1 MLRPPAQSA
10 AHDLGSPFLSGRC
23 HAAPYPLAPGACRQG
38 APAQEPEART
48 PSLDGRL
55 HTAFSLRPT
64 KRTGETGC
72 GRPKSRQTARLS
84 SELPLWPGAR
94 GARPKGLGRA
104 ARAGHSLELHGGCSA
119 VLRLVHTASPGFPG
133 FPLHLSEP
141 TVSTR
146 GRTAWVPWAPPRSPA
161 GPSTLCGRK
170 DRQFRVSYG
179 PPGWALALPYR
190 IRTAS

>member
-119 VLRLVHTASPGFPG
+119 VLEAGTHGQPRFPWLSLAPLRTDRLHPRQNSLG
-133 FPLHLSEP
+133 PLGPSSEP
-141 TVSTR
+141 CGPVHSLWKEGQTVQGLIR
-146 GRTAWVPWAPPRSPA
+146 APWLGS
-161 GPSTLCGRK
+161 SLTLQNTNR
-170 DRQFRVSYG
+170 
-179 PPGWALALPYR
+179 
-190 IRTAS
+190 

>member
-1 MLRPPAQSA
+1 MLQPPAQSA
-10 AHDLGSPFLSGRC
+10 AHDLGSPFLCGRC
-23 HAAPYPLAPGACRQG
+23 HAAPYPLAPRACRQG

-64 KRTGETGC
+64 KRAGETGC

-94 GARPKGLGRA
+94 GACPKGLGRA
-104 ARAGHSLELHGGCSA
+104 ARAGHSLEFRGGCSA
-119 VLRLVHTASPGFPG
+119 VLEAGTHGQPRFPWLSLA
-133 FPLHLSEP
+133 PLR